1 MHARKLLVLF
11 SLLPLACGDAGDN
24 ATGGFTD
31 GTAEDATSTA
41 DNGDGDGDTG
51 DGDPGDGDG
60 DPGDGDGDPGD
71 GDGDPGDGD
80 GDGDPGDGDGDPGD
94 GDGDTG
100 DGDGDTGDGDGDG
113 DPVCPLAQMLVPCD
127 DADDDPLHAIGLGC
141 PGAAPESIPLA
152 AVTFTATAA
161 SFKVAAQ
168 FGSSGDWAAHEGEKL
183 LIISTGTL
191 PNPDNGAVV
200 LGEGDGEVGTANANA
215 DNQNNLPNPIEPQDG
230 SGGTPFENC
239 DGQNDCSDT
248 LQAQWQLGESRA
260 NDLLWARF
268 DIQVPLEANG
278 YEFDFALFTT
288 EYPEWI
294 DTMYNDIFV
303 VWSTS
308 ETYTGNV
315 TFINGQPL
323 TVTALE
329 NNFIYE
335 GDDPQLDGTGVD
347 GVGGG
352 GGMGMGM
359 MEPVGGGTGWFTAT
373 ASAAPEETFTI
384 AWALF
389 DMGDTFYDTT
399 VVLDAFRWSCEGC
412 VPSEVDGCGLTPQ

>member
-1 MHARKLLVLF
+1 MHSRKLLVLF
-11 SLLPLACGDAGDN
+11 ALLPLACGDDGDA

-31 GTAEDATSTA
+31 GTTNAETGS
-41 DNGDGDGDTG
+41 GDGDGDTG
-51 DGDPGDGDG
+51 DGDGDTGDGDG
-60 DPGDGDGDPGD
+60 DTGDGDGDT
-71 GDGDPGDGD
+71 
-80 GDGDPGDGDGDPGD
+80 GDGDGDPGD

-100 DGDGDTGDGDGDG
+100 DGDGDGDG
-113 DPVCPLAQMLVPCD
+113 DPICPLAQALVPCD
-127 DADDDPLHAIGLGC
+127 DLDDDPLHAIGLGC
-141 PGAAPESIPLA
+141 PGDAPESIPVS
-152 AVTFTATAA
+152 AVTFMSNAA
-161 SFKVAAQ
+161 AYKVAAQ
-168 FGSSGDWAAHEGEKL
+168 FGTSGDFAAHEGEKL
-183 LIISTGTL
+183 LIISTGSL
-191 PNPDNGAVV
+191 PNPDNDGQVV
-200 LGEGDGEVGTANANA
+200 LGEGDGQVGTPNGNP
-215 DNQNNLPNPIEPQDG
+215 DNVNNLPAPIEPQDG
-230 SGGTPFENC
+230 SGGVPFENC

-248 LQAQWQLGESRA
+248 LEAQWQLGESRA

-268 DIQVPLEANG
+268 DITVPLEANG

-329 NNFIYE
+329 NYFLYE
-335 GDDPQLDGTGVD
+335 GADAQLAGTGVD

-352 GGMGMGM
+352 PMGMGM
-359 MEPVGGGTGWFTAT
+359 MEPIGGGTGWFTAT
-373 ASAAPEETFTI
+373 GSAMPEETFTI

-389 DMGDTFYDTT
+389 DMGDAYYDTS
-399 VVLDAFRWSCEGC
+399 VILDAFRWSCEGC
-412 VPSEVDGCGLTPQ
+412 IPSEIDGCGIEPQ

>member
-1 MHARKLLVLF
+1 MLLA
-11 SLLPLACGDAGDN
+11 LLPLACGDDSDN

-31 GTAEDATSTA
+31 GTGDATTNA
-41 DNGDGDGDTG
+41 NIGDGDGDSG
-51 DGDPGDGDG
+51 DGDGEPGDGDG
-60 DPGDGDGDPGD
+60 DGEPGDGDGDGE
-71 GDGDPGDGD
+71 PGDGD
-80 GDGDPGDGDGDPGD
+80 GDGDSGDGDGDGDGDSGD
-94 GDGDTG
+94 GDGDS
-100 DGDGDTGDGDGDG
+100 GDGDG
-113 DPVCPLAQMLVPCD
+113 DPVCPLAEMLVPCD
-127 DADDDPLHAIGLGC
+127 DLDNDPLHAIGLGC
-141 PGAAPESIPLA
+141 PGDAPESIPVA
-152 AVTFTATAA
+152 AAAFTSNAA
-161 SFKVAAQ
+161 AYKVAAQ

-191 PNPDNGAVV
+191 PNPNNGAVV
-200 LGEGDGEVGTANANA
+200 LGEGDGEIGTPNPNP
-215 DNQNNLPNPIEPQDG
+215 DNVNNLPNPIEPQDG
-230 SGGTPFENC
+230 SGGVPFMDC

-248 LQAQWQLGESRA
+248 LQAQWELGESRA
-260 NDLLWARF
+260 NDLLSARF
-268 DIQVPLEANG
+268 DITVPLEANG

-335 GDDPQLDGTGVD
+335 GADPQLDGTGVD

-389 DMGDTFYDTT
+389 DMGDEYYDTT
-399 VVLDAFRWSCEGC
+399 VVLDAFRWNCEGC
-412 VPSEVDGCGLTPQ
+412 VPSEVDGCGLEPQ